1 MRGRFW
7 ILLVG
12 LCLLV
17 SSSCIMFFLP
27 LTKSDIFDGRSKET
41 LSDLTPNSDQASI
54 VAHLLEAERIKTNTS
69 AIVVNFPDMD
79 RQTAYNIQADIL
91 AEKLKTEKR
100 IGWKI
105 GYSRMAEDAKTL
117 DPIYGHIMESNKL
130 ASGVLLESS
139 MFVAD
144 TAVVEGEFVFWIGKD
159 LPGPVVTRKA
169 ATEAIT
175 AVGGVV
181 ELLSSWTSGPE
192 GVSSTRSHDVTG
204 NVFHVG
210 LVLGEKRIPLNE
222 IDFAK
227 EWVTVEIDGEELAS
241 APATANMGVDPVA
254 ALTWLANEL
263 PRYSDEYLRQ
273 GDLVITGTVFPPPR
287 MGSGGK
293 AKMNYTTLGTIKV
306 ELK

>member
-1 MRGRFW
+1 MRDSLW
-7 ILLVG
+7 IFLVG
-12 LCLLV
+12 LCLAV
-17 SSSCIMFFLP
+17 SVACGSEF
-27 LTKSDIFDGRSKET
+27 FDGRSKET
-41 LSDLTPNSDQASI
+41 LSDLTPNADQASI
-54 VAHLLEAERIKTNTS
+54 VAHLLEAEKTKANTS

-91 AEKLKTEKR
+91 AEKLKTETR

-117 DPIYGHIMESNKL
+117 DPIYGHIMESNKFKP
-130 ASGVLLESS
+130 GVPLESS
-139 MFVAD
+139 MFVAG

-169 ATEAIT
+169 AAEAIT

-192 GVSSTRSHDVTG
+192 GTSSTRSHDVTG

-210 LVLGEKRIPLNE
+210 IVLGEKRIPLEE
-222 IDFAK
+222 IDFTK
-227 EWVTVEIDGEELAS
+227 EFVTLDIGGVEKVS
-241 APATANMGVDPVA
+241 APATANMGVDPLEAV
-254 ALTWLANEL
+254 TWLANEL
-263 PRYSDEYLRQ
+263 PRYSGEYLRE
-273 GDLVITGTVFPPPR
+273 GDLVITGTVFSPPQ
-287 MGSGGK
+287 MGAGGK
-293 AKMNYTTLGTIKV
+293 AEMSYTTLGTIKV

>member
-17 SSSCIMFFLP
+17 SSSCIMGSFLP
-27 LTKSDIFDGRSKET
+27 LTITKSDIFDGRSKET

-54 VAHLLEAERIKTNTS
+54 VAHLLEAERTKTNTS

-91 AEKLKTEKR
+91 AEKLKTENR

-130 ASGVLLESS
+130 ASGVPLESS

-144 TAVVEGEFVFWIGKD
+144 TAVVEGEFVFWIFIKYHKS
-159 LPGPVVTRKA
+159 PF
-169 ATEAIT
+169 IF
-175 AVGGVV
+175 
-181 ELLSSWTSGPE
+181 SG
-192 GVSSTRSHDVTG
+192 
-204 NVFHVG
+204 
-210 LVLGEKRIPLNE
+210 
-222 IDFAK
+222 
-227 EWVTVEIDGEELAS
+227 
-241 APATANMGVDPVA
+241 
-254 ALTWLANEL
+254 
-263 PRYSDEYLRQ
+263 Q
-273 GDLVITGTVFPPPR
+273 
-287 MGSGGK
+287 
-293 AKMNYTTLGTIKV
+293 
-306 ELK
+306 